1 MADAI
6 SLSLGADDVRSF
18 AAGLKAYHAKEAMTG
33 QNDGSNDTDMMQ
45 DNLELSDRKGEM
57 ADFRGLYGELDARG
71 RLDLAALCI
80 LGMDEA
86 SSFSEARRMA
96 EDRNGPDLD
105 AFREMPLSPN
115 YILSGLDQAGADLG
129 SRVEPIN
136 RTH

>member
-1 MADAI
+1 
-6 SLSLGADDVRSF
+6 
-18 AAGLKAYHAKEAMTG
+18 
-33 QNDGSNDTDMMQ
+33 
-45 DNLELSDRKGEM
+45 
-57 ADFRGLYGELDARG
+57 
-71 RLDLAALCI
+71 
-80 LGMDEA
+80 
-86 SSFSEARRMA
+86 MA